1 MFAEKLK
8 HEPLKKIQKKGY
20 KQDMKKGQDIQN
32 MKKRIGYTGYGKGY
46 ENGIQT
52 IIPVSENGF
61 IRI

>member
-8 HEPLKKIQKKGY
+8 HEPLKKIQKR
-20 KQDMKKGQDIQN
+20 IQ
-32 MKKRIGYTGYGKGY
+32 TGYEKKDRVYRNEKGY

-61 IRI
+61 IRIWM